1 MKYLKRVLI
10 FSVLL
15 VIGFGC
21 DSDKSTNPEIPGGY
35 KGYIYYSDARE
46 IMRLDLSDMTVEKL
60 ISNAENPDITGNNR
74 ILAVETFPIEK
85 LIYTDINGGNI
96 RTLIVNERDID
107 GPKYKFAFGS
117 PRISYNQAYVAYEG
131 DEVSNPITYV
141 IDAVDGS
148 LVATI
153 GDWDSKQPMILPT
166 WAPDGTL
173 FVQGWKSMNNGI
185 YRVSADF
192 TSIERIDPNL
202 PDVSSPSVSPDGKK
216 IAFIS
221 VGKIWTMDLD
231 GSNPLKF
238 DTEISTFNKP
248 TWSPDSKYIVAQRY
262 GDFYILDIAANK
274 ITQIADNPPSDGNQ
288 LCWRY

>member
-1 MKYLKRVLI
+1 MKYFKRVLI

-21 DSDKSTNPEIPGGY
+21 DIDKSTNPETPGGY

-46 IMRLDLSDMTVEKL
+46 VMRLDLSNMTTETL
-60 ISNAENPDITGNNR
+60 IKSAENPDVTGDNR
-74 ILAVETFPIEK
+74 ILAVVTYPIEK
-85 LIYTDINGGNI
+85 LIYSDINGGNI

-107 GPKYKFAFGS
+107 GPRYKFMFGS
-117 PRISYNQAYVAYEG
+117 PRISYNQAYVAYDG

-141 IDAVDGS
+141 INAVNGS

-153 GDWDSKQPMILPT
+153 GDWDTKQPMVSPT
-166 WAPDGTL
+166 WSPDGTL
-173 FVQGWKSMNNGI
+173 FVQGLKSMNNGI
-185 YRVSADF
+185 YKVSTDF
-192 TSIERIDPNL
+192 KSIERIDPNL
-202 PDVSSPSVSPDGKK
+202 SDVSSPSVSPDGKK

-231 GSNPLKF
+231 GSNALQF
-238 DTEISTFNKP
+238 DTEISTFNEP

-262 GDFYILDIAANK
+262 GDLYILDIGANK
-274 ITQIADNPPSDGNQ
+274 ITKLSAGHASDGNQ